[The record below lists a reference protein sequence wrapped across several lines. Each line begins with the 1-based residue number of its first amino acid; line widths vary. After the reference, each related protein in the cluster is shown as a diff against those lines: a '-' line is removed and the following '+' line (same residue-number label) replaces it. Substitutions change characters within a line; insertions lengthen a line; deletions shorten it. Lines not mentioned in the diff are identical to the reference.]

1 MPDARH
7 LWRVTDGQ
15 LLRRREWDDEAV
27 LFNDLS
33 GATHLLSSTA
43 CWLLDQL
50 ATTPDDIPGLAAA
63 LEAELAAEVADDR
76 GAADGADSGIDP
88 DLLADLLA
96 DLHSLD
102 LIEPC

>member
-1 MPDARH
+1 M
-7 LWRVTDGQ
+7 TDGQ
-15 LLRRREWDDEAV
+15 LLRRREWDDEVV

-43 CWLLDQL
+43 CWVLDRL
-50 ATTPDDIPGLAAA
+50 ATTADDVPGLTAA
-63 LEAELAAEVADDR
+63 LEAELAAEALDDR
-76 GAADGADSGIDP
+76 GGAGGADIGIDQ